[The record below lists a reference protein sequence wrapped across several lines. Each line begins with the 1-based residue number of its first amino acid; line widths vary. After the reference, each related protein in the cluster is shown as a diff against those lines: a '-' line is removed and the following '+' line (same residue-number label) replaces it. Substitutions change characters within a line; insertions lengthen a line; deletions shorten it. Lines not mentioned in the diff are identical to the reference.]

1 MNKLTQ
7 DIKITKTRMLGA
19 TAVLAVALSLPATAN
34 PDERYENYEPQHPR
48 HDGAYVEARPFR
60 VYVNIRSIE
69 RNNRDRA
76 TNPDVRR
83 IPRDRRGERRSAGR
97 TERQAG
103 WQNGTDLYRSITM
116 RKIER
121 DLPSNILLVNNPT
134 YADMVV
140 KVRETGFDLNFRVT
154 DMDQKNKKY
163 KKDRKFTD
171 GRCGIHHKAFYTRV
185 EEKGEANAFYSVKY
199 DVKGLGTKR
208 DDFRLKSSE
217 KFRYGQNLT
226 ASTNCGVRATHNLP
240 SNGVAKLFNQAHPSY
255 RNRVASKIRSEAA
268 EELGKKLTRKIRR
281 GADNYYASLGER
293 YQHNEYHENSYHYS
307 QHKPSVGAF
316 IASIILN

>member
-7 DIKITKTRMLGA
+7 AKTTMTPRILGA
-19 TAVLAVALSLPATAN
+19 TVVLASALSFPATAN
-34 PDERYENYEPQHPR
+34 PDERYENYEPRHPH
-48 HDGAYVEARPFR
+48 HDGTYEEARPFR

-69 RNNRDRA
+69 RNNRNRA

-83 IPRDRRGERRSAGR
+83 IPRDRRNERRGAGR
-97 TERQAG
+97 TEHQAG
-103 WQNGTDLYRSITM
+103 WQNGADLYRSITM
-116 RKIER
+116 HKIER
-121 DLPSNILLVNNPT
+121 ELPSNILLVDSPT

-163 KKDRKFTD
+163 KKDRKFTG

-199 DVKGLGTKR
+199 DVKGIGTKR
-208 DDFRLKSSE
+208 DDFRLKASE

-255 RNRVASKIRSEAA
+255 RHHVASEIRSEAA
-268 EELGKKLTRKIRR
+268 EELGKKLARKIRN
-281 GADNYYASLGER
+281 GADNYYANLGER
-293 YQHNEYHENSYHYS
+293 YQHSEYHENSHRYS
-307 QHKPSVGAF
+307 EHKLSVGAL